1 LRGGGPARIIPR
13 RMFIGHLAV
22 GFASKRVA
30 PRASLGVLMTA
41 PLLLDLLWPLFLT
54 LGIEQVRMIP
64 GVRGFLTLDFV
75 SYPWSHSLLM
85 AGVWGVLFAALYRTR
100 SAYALGAIVIAL
112 GVVSHWV
119 LDWVVHV
126 PDLPLAPG
134 VPVRLGLGLWRN
146 PPLTIAIE
154 SVMFVAGLG
163 SYLATTRARNLAGHI
178 GLWLFVAL
186 MLFLYFSQVNAPAPP
201 GLRALEIVGI
211 ATWIFVP
218 WMFWVDRNRELR
230 RPAT

>member
-1 LRGGGPARIIPR
+1 
-13 RMFIGHLAV
+13 MFIGHLAV
-22 GFASKRVA
+22 GFASKRAA

-41 PLLLDLLWPLFLT
+41 PLLLDLLWPIFLT
-54 LGIEQVRMIP
+54 LGIEKVGLIP
-64 GVRGFLTLDFV
+64 GRRGFLTLDFV

-85 AGVWGVLFAALYRTR
+85 AIGWGVLFAMLYRRR
-100 SAYALGAIVIAL
+100 SRYGLGAAVIAI

-119 LDWVVHV
+119 LDWIVHV
-126 PDLPLAPG
+126 PDLPLTPGWAPK
-134 VPVRLGLGLWRN
+134 VGLGLWRN

-154 SVMFVAGLG
+154 SAMFVVGLG
-163 SYLATTRARNLAGHI
+163 SYLGTTRARNLAGHV

-201 GLRALEIVGI
+201 SVRALEIVGI

-218 WMFWVDRNRELR
+218 WMFWVDRHRELR
-230 RPAT
+230 HPSAA